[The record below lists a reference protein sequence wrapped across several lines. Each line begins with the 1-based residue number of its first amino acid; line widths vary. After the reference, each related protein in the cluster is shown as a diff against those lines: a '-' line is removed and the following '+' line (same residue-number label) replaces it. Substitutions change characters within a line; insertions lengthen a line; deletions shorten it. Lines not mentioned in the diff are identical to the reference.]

1 MYDRLLKL
9 KEDKKWLYYLLLLPI
24 FVLTIL
30 EIYNKYLV
38 SSGKNIIK
46 DAEKDDKKLEKKQNK
61 AEQAAKFHEEKANK
75 IKKELKNIDKKI
87 NKNWHLDE

>member
-1 MYDRLLKL
+1 MYDKLLKL

-24 FVLTIL
+24 FVLTML

-61 AEQAAKFHEEKANK
+61 AEQAAEYHEEKANK

-87 NKNWHLDE
+87 DKSWHLNE